1 MEATQKSIGRWV
13 DKEAVVHI
21 HSEIS
26 LTYKKERIWISSNEV
41 DETGAC
47 YTECNKSERETPLE
61 YINTYIQSLERQ

>member
-47 YTECNKSERETPLE
+47 YTEWSNSERETKIL
-61 YINTYIQSLERQ
+61 YINPYMWNLQKQ